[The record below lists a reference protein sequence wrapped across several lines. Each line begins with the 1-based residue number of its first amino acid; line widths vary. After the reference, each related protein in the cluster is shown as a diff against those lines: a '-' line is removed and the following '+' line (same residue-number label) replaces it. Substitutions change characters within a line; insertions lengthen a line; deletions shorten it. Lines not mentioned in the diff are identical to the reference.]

1 MKMKKVLFIDRDGTI
16 IQEPEDEQVDS
27 FEKLEFLPGAISNLK
42 KIASEMDFELVM
54 VTNQDGL
61 GTDSFPEDT
70 FWPVQNKMLTILSR
84 ECVKFDEIIIDRTF
98 PEDNAPTRK
107 PGIALLKRY
116 INGKYELT
124 NSYVIGDRKTDVQFA
139 KNLKCKAILI
149 SDKKNKDA
157 DLTTD
162 SWDDIYNF
170 LKYPPR
176 IQTVE
181 RTTKETS
188 IQLEINLDGQGK
200 SKIKSGIGFF
210 DHMLELF
217 AKHSGCDLIAKIKGD
232 LHVDEHHMVEDTA
245 IVLGKAIAKA
255 LGDKRGIERYGF
267 LLPMDES
274 LAQVAID
281 FSGRGE
287 FVWKAKFKR
296 EMVGEM
302 PTELFYHFFK
312 SFSYSARCNLHI
324 KVSGKNEHHKI
335 EAIFKAFAR
344 AIKMA
349 IHRDPKSNEIPS
361 SKGII

>member
-1 MKMKKVLFIDRDGTI
+1 MKKVLFIDRDGTI
-16 IQEPEDEQVDS
+16 LQEPEDEQVDS
-27 FEKLEFLPGAISNLK
+27 FEKMEFLPGAISNLK
-42 KIASEMDFELVM
+42 KIASELDYDLVM

-61 GTDSFPEDT
+61 GTNSFPEST
-70 FWPVQNKMLTILSR
+70 FWPVQNKMLSILAG
-84 ECVKFDEIIIDRTF
+84 EGVKFSDILIDRSF
-98 PEDNAPTRK
+98 LEDNLPSRK
-107 PGIALLKRY
+107 PGTEMLKKY
-116 INGKYELT
+116 VNGKYDLA
-124 NSYVIGDRKTDVQFA
+124 NSYVIGDRKTDVQLA
-139 KNLKCKAILI
+139 RNLKSKAILI
-149 SDKKNKDA
+149 SDKKNKEA
-157 DLTTD
+157 DLTID
-162 SWDDIYNF
+162 NWDAIYRF

-188 IQLEINLDGQGK
+188 IKIEINIDGQGK
-200 SKIKSGIGFF
+200 SKVKSGIGFF

-217 AKHSGCDLIAKIKGD
+217 AKHSGCDLLVATKGD

-245 IVLGKAIAKA
+245 IVLGEAINKA

-267 LLPMDES
+267 VLPMDES

-287 FVWKAKFKR
+287 LVWKAKFKR
-296 EMVGEM
+296 EKVGEM

-312 SFSYSARCNLHI
+312 SFSDSARCNLHI
-324 KVSGKNEHHKI
+324 RVKGKNEHHKI

-349 IHRDPKSNEIPS
+349 IHRDPKSDGVPS